1 MGILGTASLSAYN
14 AGNTYCDALARYRIS
29 QGQPAVSLDLG
40 AVPDGGYLVESNA
53 NQLQDLNSKQRYAPV
68 PIKEL
73 LALLDVYCDPKNG
86 NSYDTFNCQRII
98 GIRPPAHWKHL
109 EEVPTTLAQPF
120 WGHMHYI
127 PALTMK
133 SEAKDV
139 ETADKR
145 RCVLDTV
152 ARLKATGLL
161 SEAIENVC
169 EALTHKAS
177 LLLGTPEDRIDIHK
191 PMHSYGLDSLS
202 AIDIRNWV
210 ALTFKVSV
218 NTSDLLGGATFAD
231 VGERIMRGVQH
242 ETSQK

>member
-1 MGILGTASLSAYN
+1 MGILGTASLSGYN

-29 QGQPAVSLDLG
+29 QGQRAVSLDLG

-73 LALLDVYCDPKNG
+73 LALLDVYCDPKNAT
-86 NSYDTFNCQRII
+86 YDTFSCQRII

-109 EEVPTTLAQPF
+109 EEVPPTLAQPF
-120 WGHMHYI
+120 WGHMSYI
-127 PALTMK
+127 PAPTMR
-133 SEAKDV
+133 SEAK
-139 ETADKR
+139 EIEMADTRK
-145 RCVLDTV
+145 CVLDTV
-152 ARLKATGLL
+152 TRLKATGLM
-161 SEAIENVC
+161 SEAIEMVC
-169 EALTHKAS
+169 EALTRKAS
-177 LLLGTPEDRIDIHK
+177 LLLGTPEDRIDVHK

-210 ALTFKVSV
+210 AMAFKVSV

-231 VGERIMRGVQH
+231 IGERIMRSVQF
-242 ETSQK
+242 ETS